1 MVVYYINNEFL
12 YFDHTLNLYDGD
24 EWSSGAPTKLSS
36 SSEFPF
42 NKGDL
47 SDVEG
52 GETLDV
58 EAEVPIFVPNLLS
71 CTNFESIWFS
81 IPRA

>member
-1 MVVYYINNEFL
+1 M
-12 YFDHTLNLYDGD
+12 NLYDGD
-24 EWSSGAPTKLSS
+24 ERSSFDPIELSTS

-42 NKGDL
+42 NNGAL
-47 SDVEG
+47 SELEG
-52 GETLDV
+52 GDIF
-58 EAEVPIFVPNLLS
+58 EVDEDPMSVPNLLS